1 MLNKLLKH
9 EFKATARLLIP
20 LYLILLA
27 FTIMDRIVLNLN
39 IFKGVLSIIPGLI
52 TFGYVI
58 SIIAVIMVTFI
69 LMIMRFYKNLM
80 TDEGYLMFTLPVKS
94 HQLIN
99 SKLLVS
105 IMWTV
110 ASVLAVIASIFVV
123 AAAPEDIREITQGLK
138 YFWEELNK
146 EFGGKVLLL
155 IIEFII
161 IVILVLINSMLMI
174 YVSIAVG
181 QLFNGHK
188 LIGAFAAYIGITTVL
203 QIVMSIFIF
212 IASPIFEETLTTFSS
227 IPNLVFPITIFILI
241 GLNVAFYW
249 VTDYIFKKKLNLE

>member
-20 LYLILLA
+20 LYLVLLV
-27 FTIMDRIVLNLN
+27 FTIMDKIVLGLD

-58 SIIAVIMVTFI
+58 SIIAIIMVTFI

-105 IMWTV
+105 IFWTV
-110 ASVLAVIASIFVV
+110 ASILAVIGSIYIVI
-123 AAAPEDIREITQGLK
+123 ATPEITNEFIEDLK
-138 YFWEELNK
+138 LGWAEIEK
-146 EFGGKVLLL
+146 AFGGQRYLLVIEM
-155 IIEFII
+155 IIMII
-161 IVILVLINSMLMI
+161 FSLINSSLMI

-188 LIGAFAAYIGITTVL
+188 LLGAFLSYIGITTIL
-203 QIVMSIFIF
+203 QIAGTLLLFFANLIFSDLLTEITSTVTIVLPF
-212 IASPIFEETLTTFSS
+212 SLLAIA
-227 IPNLVFPITIFILI
+227 V
-241 GLNVAFYW
+241 LNVIFYW
-249 VTDYIFKKKLNLE
+249 VTNYIFKNKLNLE